1 MLAGMSATSVFVV
14 ATKENIPVIP
24 VAAISEVGGTSVVY
38 TAKSGDALTKL
49 VTVELGC
56 SDGEYVEVLSG
67 LQMGDRICY
76 AYYDTADVSVY
87 AVAK

>member
-1 MLAGMSATSVFVV
+1 M
-14 ATKENIPVIP
+14 
-24 VAAISEVGGTSVVY
+24 VY
-38 TAKSGDALTKL
+38 TAKSGDALTKP

-67 LQMGDRICY
+67 LQMGGRICY